1 MKNKTL
7 IKNEENKTQNK
18 EINNLKKD
26 KIMNNTLFNKN
37 NRSKKEESKLS
48 KDKNIPNLSLK
59 ENRLKSSRLKN
70 PYKLTYSRNYN
81 DYNQILTELTD
92 INTSKINWA
101 LKLRKDELM
110 NIIEEKGQ
118 NENKRKLRIAS
129 AKPTTRGLVLTSN
142 FIEPKFYMEDLE
154 KYKKKLKNKRRPL
167 SSVLNPNFNNVKHL
181 FTNKINLQSKEF
193 ASSLRSYN
201 INKNKIEKIKW
212 NNCFTNC
219 NKSRDSNYYTKFLLP
234 KTEEG
239 KKNYRRIEKRVF
251 QPYSVVYKDIVLGN
265 DTVKQK
271 ILTPKKDFS
280 YSGVG
285 SYLDLGKYRT
295 NYGVK
300 NTSLNA
306 NILKTETNSQ
316 CLFELGLRNYP
327 KLKVKS

>member
-7 IKNEENKTQNK
+7 IKNEENKAQNK

-70 PYKLTYSRNYN
+70 PYKLSYSRNYN

-110 NIIEEKGQ
+110 NIVEEKGP
-118 NENKRKLRIAS
+118 NENKHKLRIAS
-129 AKPTTRGLVLTSN
+129 AKPATRGLVLTSN
-142 FIEPKFYMEDLE
+142 FLEPKFYMEDLE
-154 KYKKKLKNKRRPL
+154 KYRKKTKNRKRPL
-167 SSVLNPNFNNVKHL
+167 SSMLNPNFNNVKHL

-201 INKNKIEKIKW
+201 IKKNKIEKIKW

-219 NKSRDSNYYTKFLLP
+219 NKNRDNYYTKFLLP
-234 KTEEG
+234 RTEDG
-239 KKNYRRIEKRVF
+239 KKNYRKIEKRVF
-251 QPYSVVYKDIVLGN
+251 QPYSVIYKDIVLGN

-271 ILTPKKDFS
+271 VLTPKKDFS

-285 SYLDLGKYRT
+285 SYLDLGKYKT

-306 NILKTETNSQ
+306 NILKTETNSL